1 VHRTGSILERDMKVL
16 VVGGAGYVGSHCVA
30 ELIASGHEVVVFD
43 NLSEGHEAAVQGCP
57 LVRGDLANE
66 QQVGSVLADT
76 GAEAVMHF
84 AASAYVGE
92 SVDNPEKYYFNNVVN
107 TLQLLRAMRSAGVG
121 RFVFSSSCTVYD
133 APEEGLI
140 TEDCPLAAINP
151 YGRTKLTVE
160 NIMAD
165 YARAYGLRY
174 ASLRYFNASGA
185 ALDGSIGEDHD
196 PETHLIPLVIATA
209 LGRRESISIFG
220 TDYPTPDGTCIRDY
234 IHVLDLAAAHI
245 MAMESLDDCGV
256 MIYNLSTGEGHSVR
270 EVIDVVGQVSG
281 RDIPVVETGRRAG
294 DRPMLV
300 GSPQKIRREL
310 GWEPKLPEI
319 ARIVETAWRW
329 HSEHP
334 DGVGG

>member
-1 VHRTGSILERDMKVL
+1 MKVL
-16 VVGGAGYVGSHCVA
+16 VVGGAGYVGSHTVSELVA
-30 ELIASGHEVVVFD
+30 SNHEVVVLD
-43 NLSEGHEAAVQGCP
+43 NLSEGHEAAVLGCE
-57 LVRGDLANE
+57 LIKGDLADE
-66 QQVGSVLADT
+66 GQVRTVLEDT

-92 SVDNPEKYYFNNVVN
+92 SVEDPEKYYFNNVVN
-107 TLQLLRAMRSAGVG
+107 TLKLLRAMRGAGID

-133 APEEGLI
+133 APEQGLI
-140 TEDCPLAAINP
+140 SEDCPLAAINP

-160 NIMAD
+160 SIMAD
-165 YARAYGLRY
+165 YADAYGLRY

-196 PETHLIPLVIATA
+196 PETHLIPLVIAAA
-209 LGRRESISIFG
+209 LGKREGISIFG

-234 IHVLDLAAAHI
+234 IHVLDLASAHI
-245 MAMESLDDCGV
+245 MAMESLDDSEV

-270 EVIDVVGQVSG
+270 EVIDVVKQVSG
-281 RDIPVVETGRRAG
+281 RDFAVVETDRRPG

-300 GSPQKIRREL
+300 GSPEKIAHEL

-319 ARIVETAWRW
+319 ERIVETAWRW

-334 DGVGG
+334 DGYGD